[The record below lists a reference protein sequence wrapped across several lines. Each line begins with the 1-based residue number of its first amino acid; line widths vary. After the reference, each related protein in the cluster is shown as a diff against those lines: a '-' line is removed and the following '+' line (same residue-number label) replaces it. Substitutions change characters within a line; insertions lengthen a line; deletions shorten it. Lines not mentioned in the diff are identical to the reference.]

1 MARSRQPDQPDQ
13 PDPVG
18 QGGRAVELEVLG
30 LPEPA
35 DAVYRLLV
43 GAETLSG
50 AQIASAQGTSVEDVR
65 VALRVLE
72 DRGLVSH
79 RLDAED
85 HYVATRPSVGLGAML
100 AERQN
105 QIRMA
110 EVVVRRLEETFG
122 ESRTERSPADLVDVV
137 LGADAIRSRFEQIQE
152 SARDEVLALVQA
164 PVSVVGSAENTA
176 EDAAVDRGVKYRAV
190 LERSMLQ
197 EEPRLYDEI
206 VRIQERGEHI
216 RLTAAVPLKLFVV
229 DHSIAL
235 VPLGPA
241 TSPVPGA
248 LLVHPSGLLDALV
261 ALFETVWQDAVDIV
275 PGPEGLA
282 EESPHESVTPLDARI
297 LTLLLAGLTDQ
308 AVAGALGTSVRT
320 VQRRIRFL
328 MTAAGVETR
337 MQLGWAASRL
347 GWPVTGPGVAPDVAP
362 ATTPAAPL

>member
-1 MARSRQPDQPDQ
+1 
-13 PDPVG
+13 
-18 QGGRAVELEVLG
+18 VELEVLG
-30 LPEPA
+30 LPTQA

-43 GAETLSG
+43 GAETLSV
-50 AQIASAQGTSVEDVR
+50 ADVATTLGTSVDDAR
-65 VALRVLE
+65 VSLRELE

-79 RLDAED
+79 RVDAED

-122 ESRTERSPADLVDVV
+122 ASRTERSPADLVDVV
-137 LGADAIRSRFEQIQE
+137 LGADAIRSRLEQIQE
-152 SARDEVLALVQA
+152 GAQKEVLALVKP

-176 EDAAVDRGVKYRAV
+176 EDAAVDRGVSYRAV

-206 VRIQERGEHI
+206 VRIQERGEHM
-216 RLTAAVPLKLFVV
+216 RLAASVPLKLFIV
-229 DHSIAL
+229 DRSIAL

-241 TSPVPGA
+241 TAPAPGA

-261 ALFETVWQDAVDIV
+261 ALFEAVWRDAVDVV

-282 EESPHESVTPLDARI
+282 EESPPVSLSALDARI

-320 VQRRIRFL
+320 VQRRVRFL
-328 MTAAGVETR
+328 MTAADVETR

-347 GWPVTGPGVAPDVAP
+347 GWPVTGPGDG
-362 ATTPAAPL
+362 TAAPL